1 MKASG
6 VNTRGM
12 NARGMNARGMKPLAA
27 LGLPALLLVGLAAVQ
42 MLDPALGQAAI
53 GLLRGAR
60 AQGVAGLVFVVLLQ
74 GVVAAS
80 GVLPASVLGIA
91 AGALFGVGA
100 GFAAAALGTLAGAL
114 VAFALTRSFARPLI
128 ARLVRERPGLRRL
141 DAALAGD
148 GWKLVCLLRISPV
161 MPFAVTSYALGLSSV
176 RFRAYLL
183 GTLASL
189 PPLLA
194 YVVLG
199 RVLGFGALHAGAD
212 GAMRWVALGIGAGAS
227 LGLAWYVLRLL
238 RRACALPAE
247 GSFAP

>member
-1 MKASG
+1 MKVIRVKANG
-6 VNTRGM
+6 VNAIVTAGTAKR
-12 NARGMNARGMKPLAA
+12 LAA
-27 LGLPALLLVGLAAVQ
+27 LGLPALLLVGLAVVQ
-42 MLDPALGQAAI
+42 VLDPALGRDAI
-53 GLLRGAR
+53 RLLAGAR
-60 AQGVAGLVFVVLLQ
+60 AQGAAGLLVVVLLQ
-74 GVVAAS
+74 GAVAAS
-80 GVLPASVLGIA
+80 GVLPASVLGVA

-100 GFAAAALGTLAGAL
+100 GFAAAAIGTLAGAVL
-114 VAFALTRSFARPLI
+114 AFGLTRSFARPLI
-128 ARLVRERPGLRRL
+128 ARLVRERPALRRL

-199 RVLGFGALHAGAD
+199 RVLGFGALHPGAD
-212 GAMRWVALGIGAGAS
+212 GALRWVALGIGAAAS

>member
-1 MKASG
+1 MKAP
-6 VNTRGM
+6 GM
-12 NARGMNARGMKPLAA
+12 NAAGLKRLAV
-27 LGLPALLLVGLAAVQ
+27 LLPALLLVGLAAAQ
-42 MLDPALGQAAI
+42 MLDPALGQTAI
-53 GLLRGAR
+53 GLLRGAQ
-60 AQGVAGLVFVVLLQ
+60 AQGAAGLVFVVLLQ

-80 GVLPASVLGIA
+80 GVLPASALGVA
-91 AGALFGVGA
+91 AGALFGIAA
-100 GFAAAALGTLAGAL
+100 GFAAASIGTLAGAL
-114 VAFALTRSFARPLI
+114 VAFGLTRSFARPLI

-199 RVLGFGALHAGAD
+199 RVLGFGALHAGVD
-212 GAMRWVALGIGAGAS
+212 GAARWIALAIGAGAS
-227 LGLAWYVLRLL
+227 MGLAWYVLRLL